1 MDNRNLIAKVGSA
14 KIGENILYT
23 DKKIFRNDHL
33 GIYFNGIFSFDDLG
47 FAMEFP
53 SIPSAEKKIEQ
64 TNIPGGMGDAYFDLG
79 GYKDITIPINF
90 KAVDKNNLQAK
101 FRKLKRIINNIIDNR
116 LILSYDQDYCYLV
129 QLVKPI
135 TLNQKYLI
143 YGELT
148 VNFVCKPNLYTVEGL
163 EPIGKTNLLELVL
176 EEEYEAYP
184 LIKLISPE
192 ELITTE
198 TTVNLTINGERRT
211 YRFSNYII
219 IDSEEEVIYGANGL
233 IDEAYFVSGVGYPK
247 LEEGINTIS
256 VDRGTFEITPR
267 FRCL

>member
-1 MDNRNLIAKVGSA
+1 MDNINLIAKIGSA

-33 GIYFNGIFSFDDLG
+33 GIYFNGKFSFDDLR

-53 SIPSAEKKIEQ
+53 SIPSAERRINQ
-64 TNIPGGMGDAYFDLG
+64 VSIPGSMGDAYFDLG
-79 GYKDITIPINF
+79 GYKDITIPLKF
-90 KAVDKNNLQAK
+90 KAVDKDNLMAK
-101 FRKLKRIINNIIDNR
+101 FRKLKNLCNNIKDNR
-116 LILSYDQDYCYLV
+116 LILSYDPDYCYLV
-129 QLVKPI
+129 QYVKPI
-135 TLNQKYLI
+135 TLSQKYLI

-148 VNFVCKPNLYTVEGL
+148 INFVCKPHMYTVDGLDTREASTSLTIEG
-163 EPIGKTNLLELVL
+163 IH
-176 EEEYEAYP
+176 EAYP

-192 ELITTE
+192 ELTTTE
-198 TTVNLTINGERRT
+198 TTINLTINGGVRT
-211 YRFSNYII
+211 YQFSNYIL
-219 IDSEEEVIYGANGL
+219 IDSEEEVVYGANGV

>member
-1 MDNRNLIAKVGSA
+1 MDNKDLIAKMGSA

-33 GIYFNGIFSFDDLG
+33 GIYFNGKFSFDDLR

-53 SIPSAEKKIEQ
+53 SIPSAERRINQ
-64 TNIPGGMGDAYFDLG
+64 ISIPGGMGDAYFDLG
-79 GYKDITIPINF
+79 GYKDITIPLKF
-90 KAVDKNNLQAK
+90 KAVDKDNLMAK
-101 FRKLKRIINNIIDNR
+101 FRKLKNLCNNIKDNR
-116 LILSYDQDYCYLV
+116 LILSYDPDYCYLV
-129 QLVKPI
+129 QYIKPI
-135 TLNQKYLI
+135 TLSQKYLI

-148 VNFVCKPNLYTVEGL
+148 INFVCKPHMYTVDGLDTREASTSLTIEG
-163 EPIGKTNLLELVL
+163 IH
-176 EEEYEAYP
+176 EAYP

-192 ELITTE
+192 ELTTTE
-198 TTVNLTINGERRT
+198 TTINLTINGEIRT
-211 YRFSNYII
+211 YQFSNYIL
-219 IDSEEEVIYGANGL
+219 IDSEEEVVYGANGV

>member
-1 MDNRNLIAKVGSA
+1 MDNRDLIAEVGSA

-33 GIYFNGIFSFDDLG
+33 GIYFNGKFSFEDLR

-53 SIPSAEKKIEQ
+53 SIPSAEKRINQ
-64 TNIPGGMGDAYFDLG
+64 VSIPGSMGDVYFDLG
-79 GYKDITIPINF
+79 GYKDITLPLKF
-90 KAVDKNNLQAK
+90 KAVDKSNLMAK
-101 FRKLKRIINNIIDNR
+101 FRKLKSLCNNIKDNR
-116 LILSYDQDYCYLV
+116 LILSYDPDYCFLV
-129 QLVKPI
+129 QYVKPI

-148 VNFVCKPNLYTVEGL
+148 INFVCKPNMYTVEGL
-163 EPIGKTNLLELVL
+163 ETIKSNSLELYL
-176 EEEYEAYP
+176 KEEHEAYP

-192 ELITTE
+192 ELTTTE
-198 TTVNLTINGERRT
+198 TTINLTINGEIRT
-211 YRFSNYII
+211 YQFSNYIV
-219 IDSEEEVIYGANGL
+219 IDSEEEVVYGANGV

>member
-1 MDNRNLIAKVGSA
+1 MDNKDLIAKVGSA

-33 GIYFNGIFSFDDLG
+33 GIYFNGKFSFDDLR

-53 SIPSAEKKIEQ
+53 SIPSAERRIEQ
-64 TNIPGGMGDAYFDLG
+64 TTIPGGMGDAYFDQG
-79 GYKDITIPINF
+79 GYKDITIPLKF
-90 KAVDKNNLQAK
+90 KAVDKDNLMAK
-101 FRKLKRIINNIIDNR
+101 FRKLKNLCNNIKDNR
-116 LILSYDQDYCYLV
+116 LILSYDPDYCYLV
-129 QLVKPI
+129 QYIKPI

-148 VNFVCKPNLYTVEGL
+148 INFVCKPHMYTVDGLDTREASTSLTIEG
-163 EPIGKTNLLELVL
+163 IH
-176 EEEYEAYP
+176 EAYP

-192 ELITTE
+192 ELTTTE
-198 TTVNLTINGERRT
+198 TTINLTINGEVRT
-211 YRFSNYII
+211 YQFSNYII
-219 IDSEEEVIYGANGL
+219 IDSEEEVVYGANGV

-256 VDRGTFEITPR
+256 VDNGTFEITPR

>member
-1 MDNRNLIAKVGSA
+1 MDNKDLIAKIGSA

-33 GIYFNGIFSFDDLG
+33 GIYFNGKFSFDDLR

-53 SIPSAEKKIEQ
+53 SIPSAERRINQ
-64 TNIPGGMGDAYFDLG
+64 VSIPGGMGDAYFDQG
-79 GYKDITIPINF
+79 GYKDITIPLKF
-90 KAVDKNNLQAK
+90 KAVDKDNLMTK
-101 FRKLKRIINNIIDNR
+101 FRILKSLCNNIKDNR
-116 LILSYDQDYCYLV
+116 LILSYDPDYCYLV
-129 QLVKPI
+129 QYIKPI
-135 TLNQKYLI
+135 TLSQKYLI

-148 VNFVCKPNLYTVEGL
+148 INFVCKPHMYTVDGLDTREASTSLTIEG
-163 EPIGKTNLLELVL
+163 VH
-176 EEEYEAYP
+176 EAYP

-192 ELITTE
+192 ELTTTE
-198 TTVNLTINGERRT
+198 TTINLTINGEIRT
-211 YRFSNYII
+211 YQFSNYIL
-219 IDSEEEVIYGANGL
+219 IDSEEEVVYGANGV

>member
-1 MDNRNLIAKVGSA
+1 MDNINLIAKIGSA
-14 KIGENILYT
+14 KIGKNILYT

-33 GIYFNGIFSFDDLG
+33 GIYFNGKFSFDDLR

-53 SIPSAEKKIEQ
+53 SIPSAERRINQ
-64 TNIPGGMGDAYFDLG
+64 VSIPGSMGDAYFDLG
-79 GYKDITIPINF
+79 GYKDITIPLKF
-90 KAVDKNNLQAK
+90 KAVDKDNLMAK
-101 FRKLKRIINNIIDNR
+101 FRKLKNLCNNIKDNR
-116 LILSYDQDYCYLV
+116 LILSYDPDYCYLV
-129 QLVKPI
+129 QYVKPI
-135 TLNQKYLI
+135 TLSQKYLI

-148 VNFVCKPNLYTVEGL
+148 INFVCKPHMYTVDGLDTREASTSLTIEG
-163 EPIGKTNLLELVL
+163 IH
-176 EEEYEAYP
+176 EAYP

-192 ELITTE
+192 ELTTTE
-198 TTVNLTINGERRT
+198 TTINLTVNGEIRT
-211 YRFSNYII
+211 YQFSNYIL
-219 IDSEEEVIYGANGL
+219 IDSEVEVVYGANGV

>member
-1 MDNRNLIAKVGSA
+1 MDNKDLISKIGSA

-33 GIYFNGIFSFDDLG
+33 GIYFNGKFSFDDLR

-53 SIPSAEKKIEQ
+53 SIPSAEKKINQ
-64 TNIPGGMGDAYFDLG
+64 VSIPGGMGDAYFDQG
-79 GYKDITIPINF
+79 GYKDITIPLNF
-90 KAVDKNNLQAK
+90 KAVDKDNLMAK
-101 FRKLKRIINNIIDNR
+101 FRILKNLCNNIKDNR
-116 LILSYDQDYCYLV
+116 LILSYDPDYCYLV
-129 QLVKPI
+129 QYIKPI

-148 VNFVCKPNLYTVEGL
+148 IDFVCKPHMYTVDGLDTREASTSLTIEG
-163 EPIGKTNLLELVL
+163 IH
-176 EEEYEAYP
+176 EAYP

-192 ELITTE
+192 ELTTTE
-198 TTVNLTINGERRT
+198 TTINLTINGEIRT
-211 YRFSNYII
+211 YQFSNYIL
-219 IDSEEEVIYGANGL
+219 IDSEEEVVYGANGV

>member
-1 MDNRNLIAKVGSA
+1 MDNKDLIAKIGSA

-33 GIYFNGIFSFDDLG
+33 GIYFNGKFSFDDLR

-53 SIPSAEKKIEQ
+53 SIPSAERKINQ
-64 TNIPGGMGDAYFDLG
+64 VSIPGGMGDAYFDQG
-79 GYKDITIPINF
+79 GYKDITIPLKF
-90 KAVDKNNLQAK
+90 KAVDKNNLMAK
-101 FRKLKRIINNIIDNR
+101 FRKLKSLCNNIKDNR
-116 LILSYDQDYCYLV
+116 LILSYDPDYCYLV
-129 QLVKPI
+129 QYIKPI
-135 TLNQKYLI
+135 TLSQKYLI

-148 VNFVCKPNLYTVEGL
+148 INFVCKPHMYTVDGLDTREASTSLTIEG
-163 EPIGKTNLLELVL
+163 VH
-176 EEEYEAYP
+176 EAYP

-192 ELITTE
+192 ELTTTE
-198 TTVNLTINGERRT
+198 TTINLTINGEIRT
-211 YRFSNYII
+211 YQFSNYIL
-219 IDSEEEVIYGANGL
+219 IDSEEEVVYGANGV

>member
-1 MDNRNLIAKVGSA
+1 MDNKDLIAKIGSA
-14 KIGENILYT
+14 NIGENILYT

-33 GIYFNGIFSFDDLG
+33 GIYFNGKFSFDDLR

-53 SIPSAEKKIEQ
+53 SIPSAEKKINQ
-64 TNIPGGMGDAYFDLG
+64 VSIPGGMGDAYFDQG
-79 GYKDITIPINF
+79 GYKDITIPLNF
-90 KAVDKNNLQAK
+90 KAVDKDNLMAK
-101 FRKLKRIINNIIDNR
+101 FRILKSLCNNIKDNR
-116 LILSYDQDYCYLV
+116 LILSYDPDYCYLV
-129 QLVKPI
+129 QYVKPI
-135 TLNQKYLI
+135 TLSQKYLI

-148 VNFVCKPNLYTVEGL
+148 IDFVCKPHMYTVDGLDTREASTSLTIEG
-163 EPIGKTNLLELVL
+163 IH
-176 EEEYEAYP
+176 EAYP

-192 ELITTE
+192 ELTTTE
-198 TTVNLTINGERRT
+198 TTINLTINGEIRT
-211 YRFSNYII
+211 YQFSNYIL
-219 IDSEEEVIYGANGL
+219 IDSEEEVVYGANGV

>member
-1 MDNRNLIAKVGSA
+1 MDNKDLIAKIGSA

-33 GIYFNGIFSFDDLG
+33 GIYFNGKFSFDDLR

-53 SIPSAEKKIEQ
+53 SIPSAEKKINQ
-64 TNIPGGMGDAYFDLG
+64 VSIPGGMGDAYFDQG
-79 GYKDITIPINF
+79 GYKDITIPLNF
-90 KAVDKNNLQAK
+90 KAVDKNNLMAK
-101 FRKLKRIINNIIDNR
+101 FRILKSLCNNIKDNR
-116 LILSYDQDYCYLV
+116 LILSYDPDYCYLV
-129 QLVKPI
+129 QYVKPI
-135 TLNQKYLI
+135 TLSQKYLI

-148 VNFVCKPNLYTVEGL
+148 INFVCKPHMYTVDGLDTREASTSLTIEG
-163 EPIGKTNLLELVL
+163 IH
-176 EEEYEAYP
+176 EAYP

-192 ELITTE
+192 ELTTTE
-198 TTVNLTINGERRT
+198 TTINLTINGETRT
-211 YRFSNYII
+211 YQFSNYIL
-219 IDSEEEVIYGANGL
+219 IDSEEEVVYGANGV